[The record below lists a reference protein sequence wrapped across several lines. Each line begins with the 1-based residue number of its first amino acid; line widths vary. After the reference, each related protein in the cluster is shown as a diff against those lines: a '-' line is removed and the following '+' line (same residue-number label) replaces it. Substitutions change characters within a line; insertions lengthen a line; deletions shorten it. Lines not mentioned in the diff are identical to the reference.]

1 MKINISFHDK
11 NISSHESKFGNEAF
25 CGVEL
30 WIK

>member
-1 MKINISFHDK
+1 MKINIFFTIK